1 MEDFNFYLRL
11 FTDCYSGQYKKSI
24 NKNNE
29 ITVGKNIQNNYLRKH
44 LVTNIYYVRQQVS
57 ERLDENTL
65 SGRLK
70 TSLEKYSNIK
80 CI

>member
-29 ITVGKNIQNNYLRKH
+29 ITVGKRIFRIIIL
-44 LVTNIYYVRQQVS
+44 
-57 ERLDENTL
+57 ENTL
-65 SGRLK
+65 SPI
-70 TSLEKYSNIK
+70 YIM
-80 CI
+80 